1 MESNDE
7 QKPSAKWSEAECGSV
22 SKREGGLKVGLA
34 RKLMPVTGQGG
45 GTAHRRH
52 MRAAAGRPLIKIKVQ
67 ASRDP
72 S

>member
-1 MESNDE
+1 
-7 QKPSAKWSEAECGSV
+7 
-22 SKREGGLKVGLA
+22 
-34 RKLMPVTGQGG
+34 MPVTGQGG

-72 S
+72 SCHPCWFLPPRRLPAHSLWAPVTVSQAGRVISVP